1 MGLFKQAAVLLLLT
15 PLLITV
21 LPLHRVAPFDG
32 FDPVRV
38 RGQRVLI
45 YGASQG
51 LGEEMAYE
59 YAKLGAA
66 IALVARRAPQLEK
79 VAAEARARG
88 AQEAH
93 VIVGDMSNDDS
104 VRASVEQALDAFGG
118 DALDVLVLNHAMQYW
133 GWFLADLPTSLTMG
147 SSGLGAPSAADAGPR
162 LGTTSEHLTF
172 ASMDKMV
179 RVNFLSFAKL
189 TTLCVPALAR
199 GAASRAPGAAGR
211 VIVVSSG
218 GGKVTVPLQ
227 ALYSGAKHALH
238 GFFDSLRM
246 ELVHKRLPVTVTNII
261 LGATATEKFTTNTA
275 GSVSWPPPCPV
286 DEAAAA
292 IVRAGEVGLEE
303 RYYPLEQTLHV
314 MGVLRGLAGVR
325 QILDRLTL
333 LAVGG
338 RNVFSPF

>member
-1 MGLFKQAAVLLLLT
+1 MAGLFTRAAALLLLL
-15 PLLITV
+15 PLLLTV

-32 FDPVRV
+32 FRAARV

-59 YAKLGAA
+59 YARLGARV
-66 IALVARRAPQLEK
+66 ALVARRAPQLEK

-93 VIVGDMSNDDS
+93 VIVGDMADDDS

-118 DALDVLVLNHAMQYW
+118 DALDALVLNHAMQYW
-133 GWFLADLPTSLTMG
+133 GWFLGDLPT
-147 SSGLGAPSAADAGPR
+147 APTAGPR
-162 LGTTSEHLTF
+162 LGTTSEHVTF

-199 GAASRAPGAAGR
+199 GAASRRGGGGGAAGR

-246 ELVHKRLPVTVTNII
+246 ELVHKQLPVTVTNVI

-325 QILDRLTL
+325 QLLDRLTL

-338 RNVFSPF
+338 RNVFNPF